1 MNALTRTAA
10 TTAVRVSRPAVLKQ
24 QNRGIVN
31 WLTNYPDKVM
41 AKKKVQML
49 GGTKLGE
56 KGPTWLKQPGDL
68 APLGFGVLLV
78 GYGMFNAVIG
88 VYQLSTGKGKLS

>member
-1 MNALTRTAA
+1 
-10 TTAVRVSRPAVLKQ
+10 
-24 QNRGIVN
+24 
-31 WLTNYPDKVM
+31 M

-49 GGTKLGE
+49 GGTKLGD
-56 KGPTWLKQPGDL
+56 KNPTWLKQPGDL

-88 VYQLSTGKGKLS
+88 MWQLSTGKGKLG